1 MRCRNAFLCLLLLP
15 VPTAWAQSAAV
26 EGIATNSLNGAP
38 LPRVHVILRDPGDTA
53 ATQYGAL
60 TTEDGKFSI
69 QSIKPGTYAVTGS
82 RMGFVMASG
91 ARFTLSLKAEDRNG
105 DLRVQLTPVG
115 AISGRVR
122 DAEGNPLEGAAV
134 NVEGSPVRDE
144 FITDEKGRFRIGG
157 LAPGKYRVRARHES
171 VLKRAIY
178 VRPEIRADGSV
189 EIHNAT
195 TYYPGV
201 LTAKQAGKVEVRPG
215 QETPDIDIQLMGV
228 PFVRVSGKALGVPP
242 EARQRYADVRMP
254 DSCCPG
260 VQLNSEGKFEV
271 WGLDPGKYEVSA
283 RWEGADGE
291 ETPMGRIVRT
301 APVAFEVAGS
311 NVDNLEL
318 RAIPDSDIAG
328 RLVFETPDG
337 TRPVPERKI
346 TLVPGASASVAE
358 DDTFQLKKIPA
369 GRYVVG
375 LSWDTVYVKSMQ
387 LGSQW
392 IDGAVLDLSNG
403 SGGAALTLLVSPATG
418 SVWGTVRDDNGNPA
432 EARIVLMRDEETGG
446 FHARYASAREDGVYS
461 FPNLPPGNY
470 KLVAVPEDD
479 ADLIAPRP
487 DGSEPDLS
495 DYEDTLQTIEIHG
508 AEKAS
513 RDLKLSSAQ
522 SASLIFSNRRLT
534 ELP

>member
-1 MRCRNAFLCLLLLP
+1 VRCHSAFLCLLFLP

-26 EGIATNSLNGAP
+26 EGIATNSLTGAP
-38 LPRVHVILRDPGDTA
+38 LPRVHVILRDPADTA

-91 ARFTLSLKAEDRNG
+91 ARFTLSLNAEDRNG
-105 DLRVQLTPVG
+105 DLRVKLTPVG
-115 AISGRVR
+115 AISGRVT

-134 NVEGSPVRDE
+134 IVEGSPVSNE
-144 FITDEKGRFRIGG
+144 FSTDEKGRFRIGG

-171 VLKRAIY
+171 VLMRAIY
-178 VRPEIRADGSV
+178 TRPEIRADGSIEV
-189 EIHNAT
+189 HNAT
-195 TYYPGV
+195 TYYPSV
-201 LTAKQAGKVEVRPG
+201 LTAKQAGKVGVRPG
-215 QETPDIDIQLMGV
+215 EETPDIDIQLVGV
-228 PFVRVSGKALGVPP
+228 PFVRVSGKALGMPP
-242 EARQRYADVRMP
+242 GAGQPYADVRMP

-260 VQLNSEGKFEV
+260 VQLNSEGKFEI
-271 WGLDPGKYEVSA
+271 WGLDPGKYAVSA
-283 RWEGADGE
+283 RWEGPGGE
-291 ETPMGRIVRT
+291 ETLMGRIVRT

-311 NVDNLEL
+311 NVENLEL
-318 RAIPDSDIAG
+318 RVIPDSDIAG

-337 TRPVPERKI
+337 TQPDPERKI
-346 TLVPGASASVAE
+346 TLGPGASAPVDEA
-358 DDTFQLKKIPA
+358 DTFQLKKIPA

-387 LGSQW
+387 LGSQS
-392 IDGAVLDLSNG
+392 IDGADLDLSNG
-403 SGGAALTLLVSPATG
+403 SGGAALTLLLSPATG
-418 SVWGTVRDDNGNPA
+418 SVSGTVRDDKGNPA

-446 FHARYASAREDGVYS
+446 FHARYASAHNDGVYS

-470 KLVAVPEDD
+470 KLVAVSKDD

-487 DGSEPDLS
+487 GWSEPDLS
-495 DYEDTLQTIEIHG
+495 EYEDTVQTVEIHG

-513 RDLKLSSAQ
+513 RDLKLQ
-522 SASLIFSNRRLT
+522 SGG
-534 ELP
+534 